1 MYLKGRMPTSVTTK
15 EDGSKETTFDFS
27 NNANAPHAA
36 SPAPPSPPSGRNFA
50 AEAKQEEDDGEDL
63 GVELS
68 VRSV

>member
-27 NNANAPHAA
+27 NNSSAPHAA
-36 SPAPPSPPSGRNFA
+36 SPN
-50 AEAKQEEDDGEDL
+50 EAKQEEEDDEDV
-63 GVELS
+63 GVEMN